1 MKTNKCSERVF
12 PVIRT
17 YKHLKN
23 SIESRFCQSRLPLYR
38 IQNGFYM
45 LKIGRIHALNFLY
58 IKIY

>member
-1 MKTNKCSERVF
+1 MKTNKCSEHVF

-23 SIESRFCQSRLPLYR
+23 SIESKFCQSRLPLYR

-45 LKIGRIHALNFLY
+45 LKIGRIRA
-58 IKIY
+58 